1 MNDIHLT
8 ESVIMS
14 NANNDLPTDNVSELL
29 ERLLQHHHPY
39 TRTAL
44 AELFPLAVQVAR
56 KHGERHPE
64 LAQLASLVGCLRDDM
79 DMHLMKEEN
88 ILFPYIRQLADSP
101 VVAPPPFGTIAN
113 PIQVMRAEHDTDR
126 AILEE
131 IMNVTGDFTLPPD
144 ACTSFSTF
152 YQKLRALVED
162 ILQHMDLE
170 NNRLFPLALELEKN
184 RLAHS

>member
-1 MNDIHLT
+1 MDN
-8 ESVIMS
+8 V
-14 NANNDLPTDNVSELL
+14 NNDLLAANASRLL

-44 AELFPLAVQVAR
+44 AELFPLAVQVTR

-64 LAQLASLVGCLRDDM
+64 LARLVSLIGCLRDDM

-88 ILFPYIRQLADSP
+88 ILFPYIRQLADSAA
-101 VVAPPPFGTIAN
+101 VAPPPFGTIAN
-113 PIQVMRAEHDTDR
+113 PIRVMRAEHDTDR
-126 AILEE
+126 AILDE
-131 IMNVTGDFTLPPD
+131 ITEVTDEFTLPPD
-144 ACTSFSTF
+144 ACASFNTL

-170 NNRLFPLALELEKN
+170 NNHLFPLTLELEKS
-184 RLAHS
+184 RLAYS